1 MPKKKMKNVDKFQQ
15 AREKFLGLSLESTR
29 KSYYPQLKQQLSAIQ
44 ENEKRL
50 RLLTDNL
57 PARISFID
65 AQQRYLFVNREY
77 ERIWGLPRGK
87 IIGRQV
93 KELLG
98 PDNYQKIED
107 AIHQALAGRR
117 MHFETVIVEGDG
129 LPVWLEINYVPYIDA
144 DGTLAGF
151 YALTQDV
158 SERKRAENRLR
169 ESEAKNRELVQ
180 YAPAGIYEFDLV
192 RRRFI
197 SVNHVMCEYT
207 GYTEEEFLAL
217 DPRSLLVEEKDQDIY
232 DAFMDDVDSGRLTPK
247 TAEFTIRCKDGSKI
261 IVLLNI
267 RFFSEDGRPKRM
279 MAVTHDITAVREAEA
294 AKIKLEAKLQ
304 ETQKLEALGT
314 LAGGMAHDFNN
325 LLMGIQGNASL
336 ALLDIDADHP
346 LYQRLKNIENYVQR
360 GVDLTRQLLGLA
372 RGGKYEVKPTN
383 LNEVVKTS
391 ADMFGRTKKEVQIQ
405 YDLDE
410 GLWPADVDKGQ
421 IEQVLLNLFINAW
434 HAMPDGGDLCIA
446 TANVTLE
453 ESDVAPYAI
462 PSGRYVRVSVADT
475 GFGIDPSI
483 RRKIFDPFFTTKGI
497 GTGTGLGLASAY
509 GIIKNHHGA
518 IDVDSQV
525 GQGSVF
531 FFYLPA
537 SQKNISAGR
546 VESKPVATGSES
558 ILLVDDES
566 MVLDVGQELLTVL
579 GYRVTTASSGQ
590 AAIGIYEQ
598 HQDSIDLVILDMIM
612 PQMGGR
618 DTFDRLRQIN
628 PKVKVL
634 LSSGYSIDGQATSI
648 LDRGCNG
655 FIQKPFTVNVLAKKI
670 RQVLDGVP
678 SS

>member
-1 MPKKKMKNVDKFQQ
+1 MPKTDVPDKFEQ

-65 AQQRYLFVNREY
+65 AEQRYLFVNREY
-77 ERIWGLPRGK
+77 ERAWRTSREK
-87 IIGRQV
+87 IIGQPV
-93 KELLG
+93 KDVLG
-98 PDNYQKIED
+98 SENYQKIEK
-107 AIHQALAGRR
+107 AIRQALAGRR
-117 MHFETVIVEGDG
+117 VRFEASIVEGDG
-129 LPVWLEINYVPYIDA
+129 RPVWLEINYVPYIDA
-144 DGTLAGF
+144 GGKLAGF

-158 SERKRAENRLR
+158 SERKRAEEALR

-180 YAPAGIYEFDLV
+180 YAPAGIYEFDLE
-192 RRRFI
+192 RRRFA

-207 GYTEEEFLAL
+207 GYTEEEFLQL
-217 DPRSLLVEEKDQDIY
+217 NPRSLLVEEKDQRIY
-232 DAFMDDVDSGRLTPK
+232 DAFMRDVDSGHLNPT
-247 TAEFTIRCKDGSKI
+247 TAEFAIRCKNGSKI

-267 RFFSEDGRPKRM
+267 RFFAEDGHPKRM
-279 MAVTHDITAVREAEA
+279 MAVAHDITAVREAET
-294 AKIKLEAKLQ
+294 AKKKLEAKLQ

-336 ALLDIDADHP
+336 SLLDIDSSHP
-346 LYQRLKNIENYVQR
+346 MYQRLKNIESYVQR

-372 RGGKYEVKPTN
+372 RGGKYEVKATD
-383 LNEVVKTS
+383 LNDLVKAS
-391 ADMFGRTKKEVQIQ
+391 ADMFGRTKKEIQIQ
-405 YDLDE
+405 YRLED
-410 GLWPADVDKGQ
+410 GLWIADVDKGQ

-434 HAMPDGGDLCIA
+434 HAMPDGGELVVS
-446 TANVTLE
+446 TTNVMLD
-453 ESDVAPYAI
+453 ESDVAPYSI
-462 PSGRYVRVSVADT
+462 PPGRYVRVSVADT

-509 GIIKNHHGA
+509 GIIKNHQGA
-518 IDVDSQV
+518 IDVDSIV
-525 GQGSVF
+525 GQGSTF

-537 SQKNISAGR
+537 SEGR
-546 VESKPVATGSES
+546 IDQARPEAEQLATGSES

-566 MVLDVGQELLTVL
+566 MVLEVGEQLLQAL
-579 GYRVTTASSGQ
+579 GYQVTTASSGQ
-590 AAIGIYEQ
+590 AAIKIYTQ
-598 HQDSIDLVILDMIM
+598 LMDRIDLVILDMIM
-612 PQMGGR
+612 PQMGGS
-618 DTFDRLRQIN
+618 DTFDRIKTIN
-628 PKVKVL
+628 PDVKVL

-648 LDRGCNG
+648 LNRGCQG
-655 FIQKPFTVNVLAKKI
+655 FIQKPFSVNVLAKKL
-670 RQVLDGVP
+670 REVLGDTP